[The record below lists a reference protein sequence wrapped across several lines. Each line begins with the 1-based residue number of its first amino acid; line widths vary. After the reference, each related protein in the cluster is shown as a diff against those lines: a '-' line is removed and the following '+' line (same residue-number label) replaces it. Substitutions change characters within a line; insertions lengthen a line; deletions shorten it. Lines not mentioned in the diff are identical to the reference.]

1 MMVENFKE
9 IAHDLR
15 LALERERERLMEKVE
30 EQKAYQ
36 RLMECFDQLISK
48 NEELQEALGQQT
60 SENDAL
66 HEQLQQEKAKSEE
79 LEMKLS
85 ELTKLSTG
93 MAKKS
98 PQEETIKILR
108 TFVNKSKH
116 KRIEKRI
123 AVKEMVL
130 EMAVANSM
138 VFPPDLAA
146 TLDSLDDEQTETKV
160 VNVQGNYNDIHDNG
174 SVNRVAEGGQ

>member
-1 MMVENFKE
+1 MVENFKE

-48 NEELQEALGQQT
+48 NEELQETLDQQK

-79 LEMKLS
+79 GADADLCVWDLEKEYTIDPDSFQTKGRATPFEGMQVFITCCELS
-85 ELTKLSTG
+85 VPARGMICVDGGRLTCT
-93 MAKKS
+93 
-98 PQEETIKILR
+98 EE
-108 TFVNKSKH
+108 
-116 KRIEKRI
+116 
-123 AVKEMVL
+123 
-130 EMAVANSM
+130 
-138 VFPPDLAA
+138 
-146 TLDSLDDEQTETKV
+146 
-160 VNVQGNYNDIHDNG
+160 
-174 SVNRVAEGGQ
+174 

>member
-1 MMVENFKE
+1 MVENFKE

-48 NEELQEALGQQT
+48 NEELQEALDQQT
-60 SENDAL
+60 SDNDAL

-98 PQEETIKILR
+98 PQEETIKISSRLGC
-108 TFVNKSKH
+108 N
-116 KRIEKRI
+116 
-123 AVKEMVL
+123 A
-130 EMAVANSM
+130 
-138 VFPPDLAA
+138 
-146 TLDSLDDEQTETKV
+146 
-160 VNVQGNYNDIHDNG
+160 
-174 SVNRVAEGGQ
+174 